1 MPATETP
8 WINKV
13 KNEGLISAAA
23 SLGMIFMWDPEGASK
38 HINDYLELTDG
49 YAKMGA
55 CLAVG

>member
-1 MPATETP
+1 M
-8 WINKV
+8 